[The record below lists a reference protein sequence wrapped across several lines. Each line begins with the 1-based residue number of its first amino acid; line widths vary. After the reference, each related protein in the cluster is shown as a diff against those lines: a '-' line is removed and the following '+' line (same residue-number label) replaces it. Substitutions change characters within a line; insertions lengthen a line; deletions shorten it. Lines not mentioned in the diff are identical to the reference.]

1 MSFWCP
7 VSVWDMGTHPKVGHV
22 SSSTSSQTTVD
33 MVCDQFWELWL
44 SSSCCRNC
52 FCPNEFSKPAS
63 LIWLLLQGPIWY
75 FCNSEYV
82 AVVSALI
89 SCFLRYY
96 ENSSDM
102 CSPPLSDPVPWSSSQ
117 FYFLQRLWILWIFQR
132 FRFVFH
138 KVRKAV
144 ARVVVH
150 KGD

>member
-63 LIWLLLQGPIWY
+63 LIWLLRSRSYLVFLQLWVCGCGLSSYLMLLEVLREFIRHV
-75 FCNSEYV
+75 FTSSV
-82 AVVSALI
+82 GSSALTPSKKKSTEPDLHPSFI
-89 SCFLRYY
+89 FCSGFEFFEFFKGFDLCF
-96 ENSSDM
+96 
-102 CSPPLSDPVPWSSSQ
+102 
-117 FYFLQRLWILWIFQR
+117 I
-132 FRFVFH
+132 
-138 KVRKAV
+138 K
-144 ARVVVH
+144 
-150 KGD
+150 

>member
-22 SSSTSSQTTVD
+22 SSSTSSQTTVG

-44 SSSCCRNC
+44 SSSCCRIASAQTNFPSQLHWSGC
-52 FCPNEFSKPAS
+52 F
-63 LIWLLLQGPIWY
+63 
-75 FCNSEYV
+75 EYV
-82 AVVSALI
+82 A
-89 SCFLRYY
+89 
-96 ENSSDM
+96 
-102 CSPPLSDPVPWSSSQ
+102 LSMSMWLWSQLLSHASWGITRIHQ
-117 FYFLQRLWILWIFQR
+117 TCVHLLCRIQCLDLHPSFFLQRLWILWIFQR